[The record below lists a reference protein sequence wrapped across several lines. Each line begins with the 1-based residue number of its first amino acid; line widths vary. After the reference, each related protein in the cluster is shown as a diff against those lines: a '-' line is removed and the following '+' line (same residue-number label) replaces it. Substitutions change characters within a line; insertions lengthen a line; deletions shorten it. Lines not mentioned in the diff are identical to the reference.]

1 MDEGTFWHGPCIG
14 AGHDPDPANL
24 AQRILDT
31 ARIATAIHLEQDAQ
45 DGFTEAE
52 QLNEGS
58 TETISE

>member
-1 MDEGTFWHGPCIG
+1 MALVLGPVMIQI
-14 AGHDPDPANL
+14 PANL

>member
-1 MDEGTFWHGPCIG
+1 MKAPSGMALVLGPVMIQI
-14 AGHDPDPANL
+14 PANL